1 MNFSIFSAKPQGVK
15 ANMRSIV
22 LSKNKFFLAG
32 LGGLPGKGGR
42 RIESGKRKREV

>member
-1 MNFSIFSAKPQGVK
+1 MDFSIFSAKPQDGK
-15 ANMRSIV
+15 GNMRSIV

-32 LGGLPGKGGR
+32 LGGLPGKGSL